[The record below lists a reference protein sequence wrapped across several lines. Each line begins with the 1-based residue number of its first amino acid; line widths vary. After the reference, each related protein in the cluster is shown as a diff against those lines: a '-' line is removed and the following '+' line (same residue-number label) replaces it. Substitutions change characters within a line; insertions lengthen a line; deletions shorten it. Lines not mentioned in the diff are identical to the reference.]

1 MTEGA
6 EVKNEQHVDAPE
18 FIINLLHQIGTPAT
32 LDDSFEGGIVSLE
45 IDQNLVES
53 LSTWDKAQ
61 KAYKSADGG
70 TPSWIWGELKGIP
83 YTKLD
88 VSHLDVLV
96 LNHKGTKPQERDKLV
111 EDMDKAGYRPL
122 EFPELI
128 ALGIL
133 KPEYNKRNE
142 ILNTYKKY
150 TLDGRLHVPCLFWSG
165 DKRRLSASRC
175 GNEWDERY
183 RFLFVRK

>member
-1 MTEGA
+1 ML
-6 EVKNEQHVDAPE
+6 
-18 FIINLLHQIGTPAT
+18 FR
-32 LDDSFEGGIVSLE
+32 S
-45 IDQNLVES
+45 
-53 LSTWDKAQ
+53 
-61 KAYKSADGG
+61 
-70 TPSWIWGELKGIP
+70 
-83 YTKLD
+83 D
-88 VSHLDVLV
+88 VSHLDALV

-150 TLDGRLHVPCLFWSG
+150 TLGGELLVPFLNWSG
-165 DKRRLSASRC
+165 GLRRLYASRC
-175 GNEWDERY
+175 DDVWLGRY